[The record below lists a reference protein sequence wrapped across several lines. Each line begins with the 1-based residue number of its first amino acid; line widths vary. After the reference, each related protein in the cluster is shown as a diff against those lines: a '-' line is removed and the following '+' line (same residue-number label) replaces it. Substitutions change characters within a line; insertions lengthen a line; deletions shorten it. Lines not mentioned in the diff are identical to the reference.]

1 VSLKQD
7 SPKMPMAPFDF
18 ENLFVLDLANNHQ
31 GSVEHG
37 INIIRGMGRAAR
49 QNGVRAAVKFQFRQ
63 LDTFI
68 HPAHRNNSTNKHV
81 PRFLGTELKR
91 PQYEQLLKA
100 IREEGLLA
108 MCTPFDEE
116 SVDIIVEMG
125 FDIMKVAS
133 CSAKDWPLLEKIA
146 GSGLPVVFST
156 GGLVISEVDDLVSFM
171 DHRGVDYAM
180 MYCVSIYPIP
190 ETEFHLNQVE
200 YLRARYPRTTIGWST
215 HEDPDEQAAVAIA
228 YAKGARMFER
238 HVGVATDSIK
248 LNAYSSTPEQVDRW
262 MASFNHAKALCGS
275 IPPRLVPKAESDSI
289 LDLKRGVFAREP
301 LVPGQV
307 VTRDQVY
314 FAMPAIEGQLDSGL
328 WKEGIVPDAAV
339 APDGALML
347 DGVALPAPA
356 SWTIIKSVI
365 HDVKAMLNEARIP
378 LSAEFEAEFSHHYGM
393 ERFREFGT
401 TIISC
406 INRKYCKKILVQLP
420 GQKHPQHYHQRKE
433 ETFQVLFGELNVN
446 IDGHQRVLR
455 PGDTALVLPGVWHSF
470 WSDVGCV
477 FEEVSTTH
485 YNDDSF
491 YGDKS
496 IAKMTRAQRKT
507 QVQHW
512 GRFQMVSMPN
522 VVPLAKPKEAESGR

>member
-1 VSLKQD
+1 MHL
-7 SPKMPMAPFDF
+7 APFDF
-18 ENLFVLDLANNHQ
+18 RDLFVLDLANNHQ

-37 INIIRGMGRAAR
+37 TRIIREMGQVARKHGIRAAI
-49 QNGVRAAVKFQFRQ
+49 KFQFRQ

-68 HPAHRNNSTNKHV
+68 HPAHRKESKNKHV
-81 PRFLGTELKR
+81 PRFLSTELKR
-91 PQYEQLLKA
+91 PHYEELLKA

-116 SVDIIVEMG
+116 SVDVIVDMG

-146 GSGLPVVFST
+146 DSGLPIVFST
-156 GGLVISEVDDLVSFM
+156 GGLVIGEVDDLVSFM

-190 ETEFHLNQVE
+190 ETEFHLNQIE
-200 YLRARYPRTTIGWST
+200 YLRARYPSTTIGWST
-215 HEDPDEQAAVAIA
+215 HEDPEEPLAVAIA

-238 HVGVATDSIK
+238 HVGVVTDSIK

-262 MASFNHAKALCGS
+262 MANFNHAKALCGGV
-275 IPPRLVPKAESDSI
+275 PPRPVPKVEADSI
-289 LDLKRGVFAREP
+289 LDLKRGVFAREMII
-301 LVPGQV
+301 PGQV

-314 FAMPAIEGQLDSGL
+314 FAMPAMEGQLDSGL
-328 WKEGIVPDAAV
+328 WKDGIIAGAEVG
-339 APDGALML
+339 PDGSLML
-347 DGVALPAPA
+347 GTVTLPDVPP
-356 SWTIIKSVI
+356 WQVIKSVI

-393 ERFREFGT
+393 EKFREVGT

-406 INRKYCKKILVQLP
+406 INREYCKKILVQLP
-420 GQKHPQHYHQRKE
+420 GQKHPPHYHQRKE
-433 ETFQVLFGELNVN
+433 ETFQVLFGELTVN

-455 PGDTALVLPGVWHSF
+455 SGDTALVLPGVWHSF

-477 FEEVSTTH
+477 FEEISTTH
-485 YNDDSF
+485 YSDDSF

-496 IAKMTRAQRKT
+496 IAKMPRNQRKT
-507 QVQHW
+507 RVQHW

-522 VVPLAKPKEAESGR
+522 VVPLSAAAKGAEAGR